1 MGGVSPGAGAQGTND
16 GPLGVGPM
24 PVLSEPL
31 GSSISDH
38 GSAGLARCRDRALP
52 TVVHRKATPS
62 VRCPQ
67 ICCWPTHSAP
77 HPQPDGMASSKKS
90 ARRKPA
96 RRRRKR
102 SQRARL
108 KVRRPDEL
116 LAVIPYLV
124 GFHPDESIVAVFIKS
139 GRVLL
144 TARMDL
150 PPESAGDELAEE
162 IDRLARKHA
171 ARALALVAYSAD
183 SLPTHR
189 LLTRLM
195 DRLSEHKLAE
205 VLYVGHGRWWSLS
218 CSDECCPLTGTPFDP
233 SSHPLSAAAVF
244 AGLCA
249 RADRRELEAS
259 VSGPS
264 QAELP
269 QLQELADTLLAELEQ
284 FGDRGA
290 AVGLLASIVEAAIS
304 EPAVPDERTCLLL
317 GLLVTDVHIR
327 DLAWA
332 LISPANAE
340 DHVQLWGGV
349 VARVPPTL
357 AAAPLCLLGMA
368 AWVSGAGA
376 LLNCCCERLV
386 QVAPHY
392 SMGRLLADISERALA
407 PSLWK
412 QIGRE
417 VQAELCAELEMLA
430 G

>member
-38 GSAGLARCRDRALP
+38 GSAGSARCRDRGLS
-52 TVVHRKATPS
+52 VVHRNTTRS

-77 HPQPDGMASSKKS
+77 HPQPDCMTSSKKS

-96 RRRRKR
+96 RRRRQQ
-102 SQRARL
+102 SPQDRL

-116 LAVIPYLV
+116 LAIIPYLV
-124 GFHPDESIVAVFIKS
+124 GFHPDECIVAVFVKS

-150 PPESAGDELAEE
+150 PPESAGDELSER
-162 IDRLARKHA
+162 IDWLAKKHGA
-171 ARALALVAYSAD
+171 QALALVAYSTD
-183 SLPTHR
+183 SLPAHR
-189 LLTRLM
+189 LLTQLM
-195 DRLSEHKLAE
+195 VRLSEHKLTD
-205 VLYVGHGRWWSLS
+205 VLYVGHGRWWSLG
-218 CSDECCPLTGTPFDP
+218 CGDECCPLTGTPFDP

-244 AGLCA
+244 AGLGA

-269 QLQELADTLLAELEQ
+269 RLQELADALLAELEQ
-284 FGDRGA
+284 FDDPGA
-290 AVGLLASIVEAAIS
+290 AVRLLASIVKGAIS
-304 EPAVPDERTCLLL
+304 EPASPDERTCLLL
-317 GLLVTDVHIR
+317 GLLVIDVHLR

-332 LISPANAE
+332 LITPTDAE
-340 DHVQLWGGV
+340 DYVRLWGGV

-376 LLNCCCERLV
+376 LLNCCCERLAEV
-386 QVAPHY
+386 NPHY
-392 SMGRLLADISERALA
+392 SMGRLLADISEKALH
-407 PSLWK
+407 PSRW
-412 QIGRE
+412 QQMGRD
-417 VQAELCAELEMLA
+417 VQAELRAELGTLA